1 MGDLYDIDRKN
12 CNQSTR
18 DIALSSTSQVCMP
31 ISDDQVQAITALKQI
46 ADFYGMGIISDDKG
60 NRNTASRDIVS
71 STSSRVCTSISEDKV
86 QAIGELKKIT
96 DLNDIAKLPD
106 DKAQALAELEK
117 IADFYYTAKCLNDDV
132 QTRDITCLG
141 LFRASSQISGS
152 PSKVQTTREVTSLS
166 SSCTQILHNKPATV
180 SNVEKTTE
188 CIPVNEALVP
198 FNFGCSCGFNPNSE
212 AALEKHLDRT
222 RNRQGHVRVEL
233 SVDLELEAKERSDGE
248 SRMWRSGAEVFV
260 SKVEEV
266 VHEYEQIRLQGLQEA
281 MAQSRDV
288 AISDQTES
296 EDNLTKAKRWLE
308 RNKAQRLK
316 KKAFQAEKLDEQEQF
331 PGEKITEQEQT
342 WEMTSISRDLD
353 VQEITSRSRDLADKT
368 EVDNLTTANARTCFT
383 QQIASRSRDLDVPG
397 NAEVDHSTN
406 VKRRLTQEIM
416 SRQITSRKDLDVPDK
431 TKVDNLTNSKRR
443 LMESIS
449 GDLDITQVDHSP
461 NAEKCLAQETA
472 SRSRDLDVPDRTEVD
487 HSTNAKR
494 WLERNRMERFGNKK
508 EAPTAKKADA
518 ARKFDKQTSVKH
530 TVDSEVAS
538 WLAELHKSLGLVVV
552 CRRKDLTTVASTNDK
567 LAKRLED
574 LRSYGALR
582 SGLNWGGNYSPAKL
596 QGGKWEDLGN
606 LQVARE
612 VRREAAILL
621 TLGIE
626 RVYGST
632 MLGFSR

>member
-96 DLNDIAKLPD
+96 DLNDIAKLPH

-117 IADFYYTAKCLNDDV
+117 IADFYDIAKCLNDEV
-132 QTRDITCLG
+132 PTRDITSLG
-141 LFRASSQISGS
+141 LFRAHEVAKDNGGSVQGS

-166 SSCTQILHNKPATV
+166 SSCTQILHNKTATV
-180 SNVEKTTE
+180 SDVEKTTE

-222 RNRQGHVRVEL
+222 RNRQGHARVDL
-233 SVDLELEAKERSDGE
+233 SVDLELEAKERLDGE

-288 AISDQTES
+288 DISDQTES

-316 KKAFQAEKLDEQEQF
+316 KKAFQA
-331 PGEKITEQEQT
+331 EKITEQEQT

-494 WLERNRMERFGNKK
+494 WLERNRMERFGNKE

-552 CRRKDLTTVASTNDK
+552 CQRKDLTTVASTNDK
-567 LAKRLED
+567 LANRLED

-582 SGLNWGGNYSPAKL
+582 PGLNWGGNYSPAKL
-596 QGGKWEDLGN
+596 QGGKWEDLSN

>member
-46 ADFYGMGIISDDKG
+46 ADFYGMGRMSDNQG
-60 NRNTASRDIVS
+60 NRNTASRDIAS

-96 DLNDIAKLPD
+96 DLNDIAKLPH

-117 IADFYYTAKCLNDDV
+117 IADFYDIAKCLNDEV
-132 QTRDITCLG
+132 PTRDITSLG
-141 LFRASSQISGS
+141 LFRAHEVAKDNGGSVQGS

-166 SSCTQILHNKPATV
+166 SSCTQILHNKTATV
-180 SNVEKTTE
+180 SDVDKTTK

-212 AALEKHLDRT
+212 AALKKHLDRT
-222 RNRQGHVRVEL
+222 RNRQGHARVEL
-233 SVDLELEAKERSDGE
+233 SVDLELEAKERLDGE

-288 AISDQTES
+288 DISDQTET
-296 EDNLTKAKRWLE
+296 EDHLTKAKRWLE
-308 RNKAQRLK
+308 RNKAERLE

-331 PGEKITEQEQT
+331 PGEKFTEQEQA
-342 WEMTSISRDLD
+342 WEMTSISRALD
-353 VQEITSRSRDLADKT
+353 VLDKE
-368 EVDNLTTANARTCFT
+368 EVDNLTTANARSCFT

-406 VKRRLTQEIM
+406 VKRWLTQEIM
-416 SRQITSRKDLDVPDK
+416 
-431 TKVDNLTNSKRR
+431 
-443 LMESIS
+443 SIS

-461 NAEKCLAQETA
+461 NAEKCLAAEIA
-472 SRSRDLDVPDRTEVD
+472 SRSRNLDASDRMEVD

-494 WLERNRMERFGNKK
+494 WLE
-508 EAPTAKKADA
+508 
-518 ARKFDKQTSVKH
+518 
-530 TVDSEVAS
+530 
-538 WLAELHKSLGLVVV
+538 
-552 CRRKDLTTVASTNDK
+552 
-567 LAKRLED
+567 
-574 LRSYGALR
+574 
-582 SGLNWGGNYSPAKL
+582 
-596 QGGKWEDLGN
+596 
-606 LQVARE
+606 
-612 VRREAAILL
+612 
-621 TLGIE
+621 
-626 RVYGST
+626 
-632 MLGFSR
+632 

>member
-117 IADFYYTAKCLNDDV
+117 IADFYDTAKCLNDDV

-212 AALEKHLDRT
+212 AALKKHLDRT
-222 RNRQGHVRVEL
+222 RNRQGHTRVEL
-233 SVDLELEAKERSDGE
+233 SVDLELEAKERLDGE

-288 AISDQTES
+288 DISDQTES

-316 KKAFQAEKLDEQEQF
+316 KKAFQAEKLDEQEQL
-331 PGEKITEQEQT
+331 PGEKIIEQEQT

-368 EVDNLTTANARTCFT
+368 EVDNLTTAIARTCFT

-416 SRQITSRKDLDVPDK
+416 SRQITSRKDLDVPGK
-431 TKVDNLTNSKRR
+431 TEVDNLTNSKRR

-461 NAEKCLAQETA
+461 
-472 SRSRDLDVPDRTEVD
+472 
-487 HSTNAKR
+487 NAKR

-552 CRRKDLTTVASTNDK
+552 CQRKDLTTVASTNDK

>member
-117 IADFYYTAKCLNDDV
+117 IADFYDTAKCLNDDV

-212 AALEKHLDRT
+212 AALKKHLDRT
-222 RNRQGHVRVEL
+222 RNRQGHERVEL
-233 SVDLELEAKERSDGE
+233 SVESELAAEERVDGE
-248 SRMWRSGAEVFV
+248 SRIWRSGAEVFV

-288 AISDQTES
+288 DISDQTET
-296 EDNLTKAKRWLE
+296 EDHLTKAKRWLE
-308 RNKAQRLK
+308 RNKAERLE

-331 PGEKITEQEQT
+331 PGEKFTEQEQA
-342 WEMTSISRDLD
+342 WEMTSISRALD
-353 VQEITSRSRDLADKT
+353 VLDKE
-368 EVDNLTTANARTCFT
+368 EVDNLTTANARSCFT

-406 VKRRLTQEIM
+406 VKRWLTQEIM

-431 TKVDNLTNSKRR
+431 TEVDNLTNAKRW
-443 LMESIS
+443 LMEENTSIS

-461 NAEKCLAQETA
+461 NAEKCLAAEIA
-472 SRSRDLDVPDRTEVD
+472 SRSRNLDASDRMEVD

-508 EAPTAKKADA
+508 EVPTAKKADP
-518 ARKFDKQTSVKH
+518 ARKFDKQASVKH

-552 CRRKDLTTVASTNDK
+552 CQRKDLTTVASTNDK
-567 LAKRLED
+567 LANRLED

-582 SGLNWGGNYSPAKL
+582 PGLNWGGNYSPAKL

>member
-46 ADFYGMGIISDDKG
+46 ADFYGMGRMSDNQG

-96 DLNDIAKLPD
+96 DLNDIAKLPH

-117 IADFYYTAKCLNDDV
+117 IADFYDIAKCLNDEV
-132 QTRDITCLG
+132 PTRDITSLG
-141 LFRASSQISGS
+141 LFRAHEVAKDNGGSVQGS

-166 SSCTQILHNKPATV
+166 SSCTQILHNKTATV
-180 SNVEKTTE
+180 SDVEKTTE

-222 RNRQGHVRVEL
+222 RNRQGHARVEL
-233 SVDLELEAKERSDGE
+233 SVDLELEAKERLDGE

-308 RNKAQRLK
+308 RNKAERLE

-406 VKRRLTQEIM
+406 
-416 SRQITSRKDLDVPDK
+416 
-431 TKVDNLTNSKRR
+431 
-443 LMESIS
+443 
-449 GDLDITQVDHSP
+449 
-461 NAEKCLAQETA
+461 
-472 SRSRDLDVPDRTEVD
+472 
-487 HSTNAKR
+487 AKR

-538 WLAELHKSLGLVVV
+538 WLAEL
-552 CRRKDLTTVASTNDK
+552 
-567 LAKRLED
+567 
-574 LRSYGALR
+574 
-582 SGLNWGGNYSPAKL
+582 
-596 QGGKWEDLGN
+596 
-606 LQVARE
+606 
-612 VRREAAILL
+612 
-621 TLGIE
+621 
-626 RVYGST
+626 
-632 MLGFSR
+632 